1 MATLPRELRFSII
14 RWMIDCEPSPDPKLT
29 FKIAETREEL
39 EDCFRILHDAYVAQ
53 GYMLPAAS
61 GLRVTIYHALPTT
74 TTLCAKYDGHVVGTI
89 TIIRDGVFGF
99 PLQSEFDLE
108 PVRGKGGNIA
118 EISAL
123 AIDPAFRK
131 TRGSVLFPLLKFMYG
146 YCRDYFDTR
155 HLLIAVNPNMIEL
168 YESVLFFERLA
179 PKPVKN
185 YAFANGAPAVGAT
198 LDLALAPKLF
208 EDAYAG
214 RISDRKNLY
223 KYFVDVSISGIQL
236 PERIINL
243 TNDPVLTPELLDY
256 FFNQRTDVFASL
268 DAHKLGVLRS
278 VYVEP
283 VFRRHIPVRADCD
296 PTTMGPRRHKRFTL
310 RCHAHLRMIRGA
322 PVETL
327 ELTVIDVSQEGCQA
341 ESARELP
348 QGAHG
353 ELELEWGSQLR
364 SQTAAVLVRHNQKG
378 DRHYLGFQVA
388 PPDATWNQCVNALQ
402 SGVTVADIS
411 RLRTQLKP
419 AAG

>member
-1 MATLPRELRFSII
+1 MAALPRSVRFSII
-14 RWMIDCEPSPDPKLT
+14 RWMIDCEPHPDARLT
-29 FKIAETREEL
+29 FKIAESREEL

-53 GYMLPAAS
+53 RYMQPAQS

-74 TTLCAKYDGHVVGTI
+74 TTLCAKFDGRVVGTV

-99 PLQSEFDLE
+99 PLQSEFDLD
-108 PVRGKGGNIA
+108 PVRSKGGNIA

-123 AIDPAFRK
+123 AIDPVFRQ
-131 TRGSVLFPLLKFMYG
+131 TQGRVLFPLLKFMYG
-146 YCRDYFDTR
+146 YCREYFDTR

-168 YESVLFFERLA
+168 YEALMFFERLA
-179 PKPVKN
+179 AKPVKN

-198 LDLALAPKLF
+198 LDLATAPMHF
-208 EDAYAG
+208 EQAYGG

-223 KYFVDVSISGIQL
+223 KYFVDTVIPGIQL
-236 PERIINL
+236 PERIISL

-256 FFNQRTDVFASL
+256 FFNQRTDVFATL

-283 VFRRHIPVRADCD
+283 EFRRYIPVRAEYD

-310 RCHAHLRMIRGA
+310 RCNAHLRLIRGA
-322 PVETL
+322 PVQSL
-327 ELTVIDVSQEGCQA
+327 ELTVVDVSQEGCQA
-341 ESARELP
+341 EAAHELP
-348 QGAHG
+348 QGAQG
-353 ELELEWGSQLR
+353 ELELVWGSQLR
-364 SQTAAVLVRHNQKG
+364 SQTSATLVRYNRKG
-378 DRHYLGFQVA
+378 DRHYLGFRVA

-402 SGVTVADIS
+402 SGVTVADLA

-419 AAG
+419 A